1 MSIASDYC
9 KEISE
14 QIHYRP
20 TWMPTHKAKLGDYGL
35 IKDEVFQRWGNISG
49 SKYKI
54 SVKKSKD
61 QATADLHYKSR
72 GSREIEVDG
81 GVDAAGIAKAA
92 IKIQFSKAHSV
103 FFNLAGVTT
112 ARLDN
117 YHEVAEKIMSL
128 GKSQWNYDFRV
139 ITEIVKAKSS
149 TIIIT
154 SGKNASITLGV
165 DSPVMNFANINLKL
179 NAKSSSKISTKILTK
194 SGFIPAFKTSG
205 IKERK
210 LGPIPYG
217 PTTFEILRSFLPL
230 E

>member
-1 MSIASDYC
+1 LSIASDYC
-9 KEISE
+9 KEITK

-20 TWMPTHKAKLGDYGL
+20 TWLPTHKAKLGDYGL

-61 QATADLHYKSR
+61 QATTDIHFKSS
-72 GSREIEVDG
+72 GSREIVVDG
-81 GVDAAGIAKAA
+81 GVNAAGIAKAA

-112 ARLDN
+112 VRLAN

-139 ITEIVKAKSS
+139 ITEIVKENPVSFMLKQKLCYFFKRNF
-149 TIIIT
+149 TIKVI
-154 SGKNASITLGV
+154 SI
-165 DSPVMNFANINLKL
+165 
-179 NAKSSSKISTKILTK
+179 
-194 SGFIPAFKTSG
+194 
-205 IKERK
+205 
-210 LGPIPYG
+210 
-217 PTTFEILRSFLPL
+217 
-230 E
+230 